1 MGLGNPGAEYANTRH
16 NVGYRVVDELARCFP
31 VQRWRT
37 KHNARQ
43 AFVPQKRVLLIA
55 PTSFMN
61 ASGVPIRLIASW
73 HRVPPQSILVISD
86 DIDLPFGKLRMRA
99 QGGHGGHNGLR
110 SVVATIGDGFPRLRV
125 GIGRPERDSIEH
137 VLAPFTE
144 RERAFI
150 PDILSASTQAA
161 QLWLDDGIER
171 AMQFVN
177 SWTREDRGE
186 PGAGGQQ

>member
-1 MGLGNPGAEYANTRH
+1 MPE
-16 NVGYRVVDELARCFP
+16 E
-31 VQRWRT
+31 
-37 KHNARQ
+37 
-43 AFVPQKRVLLIA
+43 RVLLIA

-73 HRVPPQSILVISD
+73 HRVPAQSILVISD
-86 DIDLPFGKLRMRA
+86 DLDLPFGKLRMRA

-110 SVVATIGDGFPRLRV
+110 SIIATVGDDFPRLRV
-125 GIGRPERDSIEH
+125 GVGRPERDSIEH

-144 RERAFI
+144 QESALL
-150 PDILSASTQAA
+150 PEILSAGARGA

-177 SWTREDRGE
+177 SWTAERG
-186 PGAGGQQ
+186 